1 MLTFFTTQQPQ
12 STKGTT
18 SSRDKTMKKVLFHSK
33 QDDEGKVSASIVSI
47 EPLTSDIKLVTMKV
61 ADGSS
66 LHFSAGQFIGVQ
78 DGREDVPS
86 SQASIFPGTYSIA
99 SPPSALP
106 LIKFAIGKDQNPRNL
121 RNRLYYHAKVGDP
134 ILLDSKGSGTVAI
147 TPRMVMTPVGGPG
160 GLMLIGGGSAVM
172 GLVSIVE
179 ELLSNENDRE
189 GLKIPAI
196 KLFHSNRSNEDI
208 PFYDRMQELERI
220 HDTFHYFPHITG
232 DVKEASGQTARGAK
246 GRITPRDL
254 ANEIAGVRLFCV
266 CGSGVFCEA
275 VVNMLLKLGVWPG
288 SIRTDYTTRVDP
300 SRRGVKLVQKDQV
313 DEEDVT
319 ESSDFTDST
328 ASLTSSESDQDLR
341 RFEACADATQEKGSM
356 TSSSKYLKTYGVDV
370 LLQTILKRMEQDKPD
385 FPLEYLKNEL
395 DAAQQR
401 LPEVSNINAG
411 DPDFWINYWE
421 TDCVTWQAPVVS
433 PWLDKY
439 MDIGLFA
446 SRLARKQK
454 QTKRRNVFVPLCGK
468 SLDMKLLLDAGHHV
482 VGADC
487 SGIACTDFFSENN
500 IPDYVREE
508 VSHPNGKRV
517 VRHKS
522 TSLPIELYEGDIFD
536 LTPEIVGPIDRILDR
551 AALVALHPSMI
562 SGQYL
567 PLLMSLLSPGGKM
580 LFASVSELP
589 FPKAP
594 PHAYK
599 QQQIEDVLKPFF
611 SKIRLLETHRYRVN
625 AGYVSEPIYML
636 TKSK

>member
-1 MLTFFTTQQPQ
+1 MLTFFTTQPPQ
-12 STKGTT
+12 STTKGTT
-18 SSRDKTMKKVLFHSK
+18 SSQDKKMKKIETRNASSHTK
-33 QDDEGKVSASIVSI
+33 QDNEVKVCASIVGI

-61 ADGSS
+61 AEGSN

-78 DGREDVPS
+78 DGRNGIS
-86 SQASIFPGTYSIA
+86 SHASIFPGTYSIA

-121 RNRLYYHAKVGDP
+121 RNRLYYHAQIGDP

-179 ELLSNENDRE
+179 ELLSNDNDRE

-208 PFYDRMQELERI
+208 PFYDRMQELGRI

-232 DVKEASGQTARGAK
+232 EVQDASGQTVRGAK

-254 ANEIAGVRLFCV
+254 ANEIAGIRLFCV

-300 SRRGVKLVQKDQV
+300 SRRLANLVQKDRV
-313 DEEDVT
+313 DDEDVT
-319 ESSDFTDST
+319 ESSDST

-356 TSSSKYLKTYGVDV
+356 TSSSKYLETYGVDV

-421 TDCVTWQAPVVS
+421 TDYVTWQAPVVS
-433 PWLDKY
+433 PWLEKY
-439 MDIGLFA
+439 MDMFLGETGRSKLFT

-454 QTKRRNVFVPLCGK
+454 QTKRRLASCT
-468 SLDMKLLLDAGHHV
+468 AG
-482 VGADC
+482 
-487 SGIACTDFFSENN
+487 
-500 IPDYVREE
+500 
-508 VSHPNGKRV
+508 
-517 VRHKS
+517 
-522 TSLPIELYEGDIFD
+522 
-536 LTPEIVGPIDRILDR
+536 
-551 AALVALHPSMI
+551 M
-562 SGQYL
+562 
-567 PLLMSLLSPGGKM
+567 
-580 LFASVSELP
+580 
-589 FPKAP
+589 
-594 PHAYK
+594 
-599 QQQIEDVLKPFF
+599 
-611 SKIRLLETHRYRVN
+611 
-625 AGYVSEPIYML
+625 
-636 TKSK
+636 